1 MNIRKALGVSFV
13 TEVLIFLISFGSVIV
28 VSRLLTPEEIGIYSV
43 SVALLAF
50 AHVFRDFGVGKY
62 LVQLKSITRERVRA
76 AFTVTLMFSWAIAF
90 VLYLLRGP
98 AAEFYGN
105 RGIAEVLGLVAINF
119 LILPFGSPLMS
130 LLRREMR
137 FGTIAGVRLTSNT
150 VNAGVTIAAAL
161 AGESYLSMG
170 WGAVAGNVSNVIL
183 LSVIRPQD
191 SLILPSWRG
200 VREVLAFGSK
210 ASGVSLIGQLGGS
223 APDLIL
229 GRTLGFSE
237 VAFYSRAAS
246 ITSTV
251 LGKFVT
257 MVQGVHFPSFAKETR
272 AGRDAAVLYAQSSS
286 YMVGVTVPALAVLAL
301 ISDGLIVFMFG
312 PQWERSA
319 PLASML
325 CVFGMLSAP
334 YSLCDTALIACGKV
348 GRVLRIQSWLQ
359 FARIL
364 VMLTS
369 IWLPLEQV
377 MMLLVA
383 TASLSAWLHQY
394 ALRNAFGLTFGTLW
408 RQVRGAYLIALFAL
422 PAPAVLKYF
431 FIREGIQIAG
441 FTFLAGAALLA
452 ALGWF
457 VGVVWFEHPLKRDVL
472 LAWQKLMTLALGRP
486 RTP

>member
-13 TEVLIFLISFGSVIV
+13 TEVLIFLISFSSVVV

-62 LVQLKSITRERVRA
+62 LIQLRDVTRERVRA
-76 AFTVTLMFSWAIAF
+76 AFTVTLMFSWVIAF
-90 VLYLLRGP
+90 ALYLLRGS
-98 AAEFYGN
+98 AADFYGN
-105 RGIAEVLGLVAINF
+105 PGIAEVLGLVAINF
-119 LILPFGSPLMS
+119 VILPFGSPLMS

-137 FGTIAGVRLTSNT
+137 FDTIAGVRMTSNA

-183 LSVIRPQD
+183 LSVIRRED
-191 SLILPSWRG
+191 SLMLPSWRG

-210 ASGVSLIGQLGGS
+210 ASGVSLIGQLGAS

-257 MVQGVHFPSFAKETR
+257 MVQSVHFPSFAKETR
-272 AGRDAAVLYAQSSS
+272 AGRDPAILYAQSSS

-301 ISDGLIVFMFG
+301 ISDALIVFMFG
-312 PQWERSA
+312 SQWERSA

-334 YSLCDTALIACGKV
+334 YSLCDTALIACDKV

-369 IWLPLEQV
+369 IWLSLEQV

-394 ALRNAFGLTFGTLW
+394 ALRKAFGLTFGTLW
-408 RQVRGAYLIALFAL
+408 RQVRGAYVIALFAL

-431 FIREGIQIAG
+431 FIREGLQVAS
-441 FTFLAGAALLA
+441 FTFLAGAALLT

-457 VGVVWFEHPLKRDVL
+457 VGILWFEHPLKRDVL
-472 LAWQKLMTLALGRP
+472 LAWQKLMTLTPGRP

>member
-13 TEVLIFLISFGSVIV
+13 TEVLIFLISFTSVIV

-62 LVQLKSITRERVRA
+62 LIQLKNITRERVRA
-76 AFTVTLMFSWAIAF
+76 AFTVTLAISWFIA
-90 VLYLLRGP
+90 VSLYFLRGA

-105 RGIAEVLGLVAINF
+105 HGIAEVLGLVAVNF
-119 LILPFGSPLMS
+119 VILPFGSPLMS

-137 FGTIAGVRLTSNT
+137 FGMIAWVRVASNS
-150 VNAGVTIAAAL
+150 VNAGVTIATAL

-170 WGAVAGNVSNVIL
+170 WGAVAGNISNVIL
-183 LSVIRPQD
+183 LSLIRRED
-191 SLILPSWRG
+191 SLMLPTWRG
-200 VREVLAFGSK
+200 VCEVLGFGSK
-210 ASGVSLIGQLGGS
+210 ASGVSVIGQLGAS

-246 ITSTV
+246 ITSTL

-257 MVQGVHFPSFAKETR
+257 MVKGVHFPSFAKETR
-272 AGRDAAVLYAQSSS
+272 RGRDPATLYAQSSS
-286 YMVGVTVPALAVLAL
+286 YMAGVTVPALAVLAL

-312 PQWERSA
+312 PQWMRSA

-334 YSLCDTALIACGKV
+334 YSLCDTALIACGKI
-348 GRVLRIQSWLQ
+348 GQVLRIQLWLQ

-377 MMLLVA
+377 IMLLVA
-383 TASLSAWLHQY
+383 TASLSAGLHQY
-394 ALRNAFGLTFGTLW
+394 ALRKAFGLTFGALW
-408 RQVRGAYLIALFAL
+408 RHVRGAYLIALGTL
-422 PAPAVLKYF
+422 PAPALLKYF
-431 FIREGIQIAG
+431 FVREGMEVASLG
-441 FTFLAGAALLA
+441 FLAGAAVLT

-457 VGVVWFEHPLKRDVL
+457 AALLWLDHPLKRDVL
-472 LAWQKLMTLALGRP
+472 LAWQKFMALAPERP
-486 RTP
+486 KTP

>member
-13 TEVLIFLISFGSVIV
+13 TEIIIFLISFLSVIV

-62 LVQLKSITRERVRA
+62 LIQVEIVTRERVRA
-76 AFTVTLMFSWAIAF
+76 AFSVTLMFSWTIA
-90 VLYLLRGP
+90 VALYLLRFP

-105 RGIAEVLGLVAINF
+105 RGIAEVLRLVAINF
-119 LILPFGSPLMS
+119 VILPFGSPLMS

-137 FGTIAGVRLTSNT
+137 FGTIAGVRAVSTS
-150 VNAGVTIAAAL
+150 VNAGATIAAAL

-170 WGAVAGNVSNVIL
+170 WGAVAGNISNVIL
-183 LSVIRPQD
+183 LSMIRHED
-191 SLILPSWRG
+191 SLMLPSWRG
-200 VREVLAFGSK
+200 VGEVLAFGSK
-210 ASGVSLIGQLGGS
+210 ASGVSVIGQLGGS
-223 APDLIL
+223 APDLIF

-246 ITSTV
+246 ITSTL

-257 MVQGVHFPSFAKETR
+257 MVKGVHFPSFAKETR
-272 AGRDAAVLYAQSSS
+272 AGRDPAMLYAQSTL

-301 ISDGLIVFMFG
+301 ISDALIVFMFG
-312 PQWERSA
+312 PQWGRST

-348 GRVLRIQSWLQ
+348 GRVLRIQWWLQ
-359 FARIL
+359 SARIL

-369 IWLPLEQV
+369 IWLSLEQV
-377 MMLLVA
+377 IMLLVA
-383 TASLSAWLHQY
+383 TASLSAGLHQY
-394 ALRNAFGLTFGTLW
+394 ALRDAFGLTFGMLW
-408 RQVRGAYLIALFAL
+408 RQVREAYLIALFTL
-422 PAPAVLKYF
+422 PAPALLKYF
-431 FIREGIQIAG
+431 FIREGIDVASFG
-441 FTFLAGAALLA
+441 FLAGATALA

-457 VGVVWFEHPLKRDVL
+457 AGVLWFDHPLKRDAL
-472 LAWQKLMTLALGRP
+472 FAWQKFVTLALGRP
-486 RTP
+486 KAP